1 MQRAS
6 LGLDIYDDSCSK
18 LCELAHELINYR
30 FMTILHDCGM
40 MKVDCVLLRN
50 LQELPQS

>member
-6 LGLDIYDDSCSK
+6 LGLDICDDFCIK
-18 LCELAHELINYR
+18 LYELAYELINYR

-40 MKVDCVLLRN
+40 MKLDCILLRN
-50 LQELPQS
+50 LKELPQS